1 MTNINLNFHDRYS
14 KQSSHPY
21 HFHFRSNNLHHHH
34 LSSSSTPSNPF
45 TARKTERE
53 RERVV
58 LSTINADRQKSSAP
72 LWDGNESKPVSSPI
86 WRRVAF
92 RNFFFFFRQTLQ
104 PNFFFFFY
112 SSGVLFI
119 QGRISIGE
127 PRERNQ
133 DGKADESGEGRVNG
147 ASGGTTS
154 RGP

>member
-53 RERVV
+53 RVV

-92 RNFFFFFRQTLQ
+92 RNFFFFFFVKHCSRT
-104 PNFFFFFY
+104 FFFFFY